1 MSAVAH
7 PRSGYPIG
15 PRVPWLIGF
24 LCLGYLVAVPIGY
37 MAFDSLTEGGFTL
50 AAYREFF
57 DDPKLR
63 AAMRNSLL
71 VAAGVAVL
79 SVLVG
84 APLAFGVARTSMR
97 GKTIVSATMI
107 VSLVSPDFLLAMA
120 YIALAGPNVGYFN
133 LALRR
138 VFDLDVMTGPL
149 NIFTLWGLIFTA
161 LPHGVSYVFL
171 TLVPALRNVDPALE
185 EASRVQGAGALQT
198 LRDVTLPLMRP
209 ALMSGALLAFAGSLA
224 MYGPPHMLR
233 LNVLTI
239 SIRESLIRL
248 DFKGAS
254 AASIVLILM
263 SLVALVV
270 YRRSTRQAG
279 RFRTVGGKSF
289 GGRDT
294 DLGWVGHAFTA
305 VGIAYVLAALIV
317 PYGGMLVISLMKSV
331 GLGFSA
337 GNWSF
342 DNYRVVFSDPAVRAA
357 AQLSITLAAS
367 AATLVAV
374 LGFLVAHVLV
384 RSKIPAR
391 SLLDYLSIVPLAVP
405 GTALA
410 IALAVIYLNPPLNML
425 GLYGSFGILFVAYVT
440 RFVTFGVRTSQS
452 ALIQLSPEF
461 EEASRVAGANG
472 LTTVAF
478 ITLPMMR
485 QTFIYTWLLVFVLAL
500 PELSASIILKGIHT
514 QTLSTVLLDIWNG
527 NGGLAQACAFGMT
540 MFVSVAAI
548 LGVAAALSRKAGIR
562 MGG

>member
-1 MSAVAH
+1 MSAVAQ

-15 PRVPWLIGF
+15 PLVPWLIGF
-24 LCLGYLVAVPIGY
+24 LCLSYLVAIPIGY
-37 MAFDSLTEGGFTL
+37 MAYDSLTDGGFTL

-63 AAMRNSLL
+63 VAMRNSLL

-84 APLAFGVARTSMR
+84 APLAFGVARTNMR
-97 GKTIVSATMI
+97 GKAIVSATMI

-138 VFDLDVMTGPL
+138 VFDLDIMSGPL

-254 AASIVLILM
+254 AASIILILM

-270 YRRSTRQAG
+270 YRRSTRQAE

-305 VGIAYVLAALIV
+305 LGIAYVLAALIV

-342 DNYRVVFSDPAVRAA
+342 DNYRVVFADPAVRAA

-367 AATLVAV
+367 AATLVAI
-374 LGFLVAHVLV
+374 LGFLVAHVVV

-391 SLLDYLSIVPLAVP
+391 SLLDYLSIIPLAVP

-425 GLYGSFGILFVAYVT
+425 GLYGSFGILFVAYIT

-472 LTTVAF
+472 LTTVGF

-540 MFVSVAAI
+540 MFVSVATI
-548 LGVAAALSRKAGIR
+548 LGAAAALSRKAGIR